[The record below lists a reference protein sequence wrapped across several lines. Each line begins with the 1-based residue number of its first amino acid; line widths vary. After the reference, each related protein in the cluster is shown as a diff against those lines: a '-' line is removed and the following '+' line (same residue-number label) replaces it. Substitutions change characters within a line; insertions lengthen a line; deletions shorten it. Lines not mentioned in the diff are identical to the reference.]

1 MKRCLATACAV
12 ALCVL
17 GPAAAQADWK
27 PRDKGN
33 RIVGELDWWSTPN
46 VDSFTWSVAA
56 QLELIKT
63 LHLDL
68 EVPVTYVTY
77 DEPADG
83 DGIALGN
90 PTVGAHFAAK
100 INRNVAIHV
109 GGKVSISTHLDPR
122 LAPTDAMAGVP
133 VDDRTFASER
143 GALARA
149 MFDLHRLYPG
159 YLFIRPRAGI
169 EVTLIPAL
177 YYRGDV
183 SPVIWLPIGDNVDD
197 VELFI
202 EQGNEIEARA
212 GMGLGGG
219 IRFQQ
224 VFPVSGLDFAPGE
237 DDWVQTA
244 IEPYLTYDPDHAG
257 LVARVGFL
265 VALDEVQGFGLDEG
279 DSKAATLRVQIGGKW

>member
-17 GPAAAQADWK
+17 APAAAQADWK
-27 PRDKGN
+27 PKDKGN
-33 RIVGELDWWSTPN
+33 RIVGEFDWWSTSN
-46 VDSFTWSVAA
+46 VDSLTWGISA

-68 EVPVTYVTY
+68 EIPLTYVTY
-77 DEPADG
+77 DVPADG

-90 PTVGAHFAAK
+90 PTAGLHFAAK
-100 INRNVAIHV
+100 INRNFAIHV
-109 GGKVSISTHLDPR
+109 GGKVSMSTQLEPR
-122 LAPTDAMAGVP
+122 LAPTSSIAGLS

-149 MFDLHRLYPG
+149 MFDMHRLYPG
-159 YLFIRPRAGI
+159 YFFVRPRAGI
-169 EVTLIPAL
+169 EVTLIPNI
-177 YYRGDV
+177 YYRGDI
-183 SPVIWLPIGDNVDD
+183 SPVIWLPIGEEVDD

-202 EQGNEIEARA
+202 EQGNEFEARA
-212 GMGLGGG
+212 PAGIGGG

-237 DDWVQTA
+237 DDGIQTA
-244 IEPYLTYDPDHAG
+244 IEPYLTFDPDRAG

-265 VALDEVQGFGLDEG
+265 VAIDEVQGFGLDEG
-279 DSKAATLRVQIGGKW
+279 DTKVGTLRVQVGGKW